1 MKKLFL
7 PLLGLLLLAACQK
20 DSSSPAISEGI
31 ESEIEVAYDNL
42 SVNSRSLVYVNLEA
56 DNLIAYIQGLGLSST
71 VERAITRRLDLAVR
85 RFRDGASTSTVISS
99 LNSIISYVTNQS
111 GNNISTPDADYII
124 AQIQML
130 IVAVSNGTAAYC
142 TDGDNDGDGSDCNED
157 CDDDNPA
164 VYPGAAEIC
173 GNGIDD
179 DCDPSTPDIVD
190 NDGDGYNCNEDC
202 DDDNANINITVCDA
216 TTYNN
221 ENLSSGNLNGQDGW
235 ISRGWVNDI
244 PASYITNVGTVQNGS
259 LGLKSV
265 SGGSGVGTSGS
276 KLENSDWQM
285 PDNIV
290 CDEGAYF
297 EFEGKINQYGVMFGP
312 GYDQSNDGEI
322 GIFRGPERECPVFFW
337 LSAASS
343 PIWGV
348 KLVTGGD
355 VYNAATVDVSRV
367 GAIGDRVKI
376 KVVIDFQANGG
387 AGSADCYY
395 QNLTNGNSGYQP
407 IAGLTNVPLAL
418 DFGATDSSNPGLW
431 NGMAYHFEGLGAE
444 LDNFTFSNCK

>member
-42 SVNSRSLVYVNLEA
+42 SVNSRSLVYFNLEA
-56 DNLIAYIQGLGLSST
+56 DNLIAYIQGLGLSSS

-85 RFRDGASTSTVISS
+85 RFGDGASTSTVISS
-99 LNSIISYVTNQS
+99 LNNIISYVTYQS
-111 GNNISTPDADYII
+111 GNNIPTADADYII

-130 IVAVSNGTAAYC
+130 IAAVSNGTAAYC
-142 TDGDNDGDGSDCNED
+142 TDGDNDGDG
-157 CDDDNPA
+157 
-164 VYPGAAEIC
+164 
-173 GNGIDD
+173 
-179 DCDPSTPDIVD
+179 
-190 NDGDGYNCNEDC
+190 YNCNEDC
-202 DDDNANINITVCDA
+202 DDDNPNINITVCDA

-244 PASYITNVGTVQNGS
+244 PAGYITNVGTVQNGS